1 MDFHKRKETS
11 SSKSSHSGTYLYKSV
26 DGSTLLLTHDGS
38 YFFGTAEITNQG
50 TFRIETIE
58 RYNNNNVDQ
67 NQEAVFIATKA
78 NVNSLLYLLISS
90 SSFHFLNIKSI
101 RCPKKSLIS
110 EAKKHFTFY
119 LKANEFSILKSNL
132 V

>member
-11 SSKSSHSGTYLYKSV
+11 SSKSSYSGTYLYKSV

-38 YFFGTAEITNQG
+38 SVFGTAEITNQG

-58 RYNNNNVDQ
+58 RYYNIDQ
-67 NQEAVFIATKA
+67 NQGAVFIATKG
-78 NVNSLLYLLISS
+78 NVHRLLYLLISS
-90 SSFHFLNIKSI
+90 SSFHFLNIKST
-101 RCPKKSLIS
+101 RCPKKKRLIS
-110 EAKKHFTFY
+110 EVKKHFTFY
-119 LKANEFSILKSNL
+119 LKFSILKSNL

>member
-58 RYNNNNVDQ
+58 RYNNVDQ
-67 NQEAVFIATKA
+67 NQEAVCIATKA
-78 NVNSLLYLLISS
+78 NVHSLLSLSVFSLSEYKIYQVS
-90 SSFHFLNIKSI
+90 IKT
-101 RCPKKSLIS
+101 P
-110 EAKKHFTFY
+110 
-119 LKANEFSILKSNL
+119 N
-132 V
+132 